1 MHSILPK
8 GAGRNEDDDVSNAY
22 LPGMYGDWVFSAHH
36 RVRRSLTRRNIQSY
50 ARELSKAPGF
60 FFFPRG
66 ARERNKKSR
75 REFPRA
81 AGEANRKADERS
93 PAKRGSGTGKS
104 S

>member
-50 ARELSKAPGF
+50 ARELSQAPGF
-60 FFFPRG
+60 FFSPAERG
-66 ARERNKKSR
+66 SGK
-75 REFPRA
+75 
-81 AGEANRKADERS
+81 GKADESS
-93 PAKRGSGTGKS
+93 PAERGKPL
-104 S
+104 

>member
-60 FFFPRG
+60 FFSPG
-66 ARERNKKSR
+66 AGERNRKKQLNAP
-75 REFPRA
+75 PRSGGA
-81 AGEANRKADERS
+81 EINRK
-93 PAKRGSGTGKS
+93 KRKTKRR
-104 S
+104 

>member
-60 FFFPRG
+60 FF
-66 ARERNKKSR
+66 
-75 REFPRA
+75 
-81 AGEANRKADERS
+81 S
-93 PAKRGSGTGKS
+93 PAKRGKRNRKNG
-104 S
+104 

>member
-60 FFFPRG
+60 SFPPRSGG
-66 ARERNKKSR
+66 AYTRQRY
-75 REFPRA
+75 
-81 AGEANRKADERS
+81 GETK
-93 PAKRGSGTGKS
+93 
-104 S
+104 